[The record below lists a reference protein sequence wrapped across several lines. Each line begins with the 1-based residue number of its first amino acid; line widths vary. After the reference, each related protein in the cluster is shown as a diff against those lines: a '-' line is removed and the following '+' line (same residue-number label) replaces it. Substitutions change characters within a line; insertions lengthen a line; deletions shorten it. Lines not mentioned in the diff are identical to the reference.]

1 MIAPPPLIR
10 LGMWGLTSRGMAQ
23 AFFWGCIALGALSV
37 LLALVFALA
46 LPWARLGACNF
57 VGACWYWA
65 VIRCMDRNGGRW
77 PGFD

>member
-37 LLALVFALA
+37 LLALV
-46 LPWARLGACNF
+46 
-57 VGACWYWA
+57 
-65 VIRCMDRNGGRW
+65 
-77 PGFD
+77 